1 MSVSTQKIRPVQLTP
16 SADARRT
23 EVKIPEK
30 VVLGLDGLVCD
41 SQGKWKGRSAIS
53 RQIWEQAGI
62 LHAEAMELDELA
74 PGQLKN
80 RLREARMAVRR
91 QGTNWRKELHNVLP
105 IVVEAARRTTGLR
118 AYRTQVA
125 GALGIGECSLVEMAT
140 GEGKTLTIA
149 LAAAVAGWSGKPCH
163 VITANDYLASRDA
176 RNLARF
182 YELCGLSVG
191 AVTAQEQGQD
201 RRQQYLAS
209 VVYTTGKELVADFL
223 RDQLALGDL
232 SAARRRAVTRLRGFT
247 TGENMTV
254 LRGLSTAIIDEVDNQ
269 LIDEA
274 VTPLII
280 SRHQENEVLSAAC
293 FAAERYAAG
302 LLPGEDYSINERHR
316 EIELM
321 DSGREK
327 VHACCEGQKGFLGAR
342 AWMVDLVIRALEA
355 RHFYLN
361 GKQYVMMD
369 GKVVIVDEFTGR
381 LMPGRSWRLGV
392 HQAVEAKEASEP
404 TPPSETLARLSFQ
417 RFYRFFDH
425 LSGITGTGQ
434 EAKAEFWRIYAL
446 PFVEIPRHKPNQRKD
461 LSPALFRDSSDKW
474 KAIIDEIQKHHEV
487 GRPVLIGTRNVAASE
502 QLADR
507 LRSCNLAFE
516 LLNAVR
522 QDMEA
527 AIIARAGEEGSITIA
542 TNMAGRG
549 TDILLGHG
557 VAAKGGL
564 HVIVSEGHSSGRI
577 DRQLR
582 GRAARQG
589 DPGSTRLYAAWDDE
603 IIQRNLPKPLMP
615 LFRPWIVGGLP
626 GWRLLLRSALAL
638 SQRAAEKQA
647 RRQRF
652 MVLRQDDEVAKSV
665 IGSRPGSV
673 GG

>member
-1 MSVSTQKIRPVQLTP
+1 MSVSTQKIRPVLLTP

-23 EVKIPEK
+23 EVKVPEK

-41 SQGKWKGRSAIS
+41 TVGAWKGRKSQS
-53 RQIWEQAGI
+53 KEIWERAGLI
-62 LHAEAMELDELA
+62 HAAAAELEELS

-80 RLREARMAVRR
+80 QLRDARFLVRR
-91 QGTNWRKELHNVLP
+91 QGVNWRKELGTVLP

-125 GALGIGECSLVEMAT
+125 GALGIGARSLVEMAT

-163 VITANDYLASRDA
+163 VITANDYLAGRDA

-191 AVTAQEQGQD
+191 AVTAQEQGPD

-247 TGENMTV
+247 TGEHMTV

-293 FAAERYAAG
+293 FAAERYAAS
-302 LLPGEDYSINERHR
+302 LLPGEDYSIEERHR
-316 EIELM
+316 EIELS

-327 VHACCEGQKGFLGAR
+327 VYACCENEKGFLGAK

-392 HQAVEAKEASEP
+392 HQAVEAKESSEP

-425 LSGITGTGQ
+425 LAGISGTGR
-434 EAKAEFWRIYAL
+434 EAKAEFWRIYEL

-461 LSPALFRDSSDKW
+461 LSPRLFRDSSDKW
-474 KAIIDEIQKHHEV
+474 KAVIDEIEKLHEE

-507 LRSCNLAFE
+507 LRARNLAFE

-527 AIIARAGEEGSITIA
+527 AIISRAGEEGSITIA

-549 TDILLGHG
+549 TDILLGRG
-557 VAAKGGL
+557 IAAKGGL

-582 GRAARQG
+582 GRAGRQG
-589 DPGSTRLYAAWDDE
+589 DEGSTRLYAAWDDE
-603 IIQRNLPKPLMP
+603 IIQRYLPKPIMFLV
-615 LFRPWIVGGLP
+615 RPWIVAGLP
-626 GWRLLLRSALAL
+626 AWQLALRASLALA
-638 SQRAAEKQA
+638 QRAAEKQS

>member
-1 MSVSTQKIRPVQLTP
+1 MSVSTQKIRPVLLTP

-23 EVKIPEK
+23 EVKVPEK

-41 SQGKWKGRSAIS
+41 TQGRWKGRDSIS
-53 RQIWEQAGI
+53 KTLWEAAGT
-62 LHAEAMELDELA
+62 LHAAAQDMEDLS

-80 RLREARMAVRR
+80 KLREARMAVRR
-91 QGTNWRKELHNVLP
+91 QGINWRRELHNVLP

-125 GALGIGECSLVEMAT
+125 GALGIGERSLVEMAT

-191 AVTAQEQGQD
+191 AVTAQEQGPD
-201 RRQQYLAS
+201 RRQQYLAAI
-209 VVYTTGKELVADFL
+209 VYTTGKELVADFL
-223 RDQLALGDL
+223 RDQLALGEMA
-232 SAARRRAVTRLRGFT
+232 AARRRAVTRLRGFT
-247 TGENMTV
+247 TGEHLTV

-280 SRHQENEVLSAAC
+280 SRHQENAVLSAAC
-293 FAAERYAAG
+293 HAAERYAAG
-302 LLPGEDYSINERHR
+302 LLPGEDYTVDERHR
-316 EIELM
+316 EIKLE

-327 VHACCEGQKGFLGAR
+327 VHACCDGQKGFLGAR

-361 GKQYVMMD
+361 GKQYVMVD

-425 LSGITGTGQ
+425 LAGITGTAR
-434 EAKAEFWRIYAL
+434 EAKAEFWRIYGL

-461 LSPALFRDSSDKW
+461 LAPALFRDSSDKW
-474 KAIIDEIQKHHEV
+474 KAIIEEIEAMRDL

-507 LRSCNLAFE
+507 LRARNLAFE

-527 AIIARAGEEGSITIA
+527 AIVSRAGEEGSITIA

-564 HVIVSEGHSSGRI
+564 HVIVSEGHSSGRV

-589 DPGSTRLYAAWDDE
+589 DAGSTRLYAAWDDE
-603 IIQRNLPKPLMP
+603 IIQRHLPKPILLLM
-615 LFRPWIVGGLP
+615 RPWVAAGLP
-626 GWRLLLRSALAL
+626 GWRLVLRSALAL